1 MVPQKV
7 KTRLTTRID
16 VRAFPT
22 WERHPRVFAAFDAL
36 PIGGQ
41 LVVVSDHEPRPLRFE
56 FDQQRADAFVWDQET
71 PDEDVWC
78 VTIKRVP
85 KDPILTD
92 LRSFLRHCSTLADL
106 DEDALERI
114 ARVAEERTLQ
124 PGGVLIEQGEH
135 LRALALVR
143 TGLIAAIAS
152 SPDGRERLLYEALPF
167 DTCGEIEFFDGGA
180 APARLVAAYGAARV
194 VLIPR
199 APAIEI
205 ARQFP
210 MLALR
215 LARRTALRARE
226 IAERMMHAAFSSTT
240 ARIARSLLPYAGPAE
255 GLVPTLPP
263 LSQMSQAQI
272 ATIAGT
278 VRIVAARGLAKL
290 ARERAIELRR
300 GRVSRIDRQRLGALC
315 N

>member
-1 MVPQKV
+1 M
-7 KTRLTTRID
+7 TRLITRLD
-16 VRAFPT
+16 VRAYPT

-41 LVVVSDHEPRPLRFE
+41 LVIVSDHEPRPLRFE
-56 FDQQRADAFVWDQET
+56 FDQQRTDAFVWDQET

-85 KDPILTD
+85 KEPILTD
-92 LRSFLRHCSTLADL
+92 VASFLRHCSILADL
-106 DEDALERI
+106 GEEAVKRMADAS
-114 ARVAEERTLQ
+114 EERSLQ

-135 LRALALVR
+135 LRALAFVR

-152 SPDGRERLLYEALPF
+152 SPEGREQLLYEALPF
-167 DTCGEIEFFDGGA
+167 DTCGVIEFFDDGA
-180 APARLVAAYGAARV
+180 APARLVAAYGAAQV
-194 VLIPR
+194 VLVPR
-199 APAIEI
+199 TLAIEI
-205 ARQFP
+205 ARQYP

-215 LARRTALRARE
+215 LGRRTALRARE
-226 IAERMMHAAFSSTT
+226 LSERMMRAVFSSTT

-278 VRIVAARGLAKL
+278 VRIVAARSLAKL

-300 GRVSRIDRQRLGALC
+300 GRVARIDRLRLQALC